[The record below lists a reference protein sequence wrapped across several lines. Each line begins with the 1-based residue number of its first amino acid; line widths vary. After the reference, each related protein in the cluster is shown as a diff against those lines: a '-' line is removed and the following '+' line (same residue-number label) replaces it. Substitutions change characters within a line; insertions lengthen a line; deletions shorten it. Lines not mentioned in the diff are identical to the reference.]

1 MFVEKTRKKGESRLV
16 KRYGLVGIALLMAI
30 PLPTIGVYGGTVLS
44 WLMGVKWW
52 KSMIAV
58 VSGATVSNC
67 IVLFSVLGASKAF
80 GLF

>member
-1 MFVEKTRKKGESRLV
+1 M
-16 KRYGLVGIALLMAI
+16 MAI

-52 KSMIAV
+52 ISMIAV

-67 IVLFSVLGASKAF
+67 IVLFSVFGVTKAF